1 MSQCGARQNEARTG
15 PCGQD
20 CTSHSSANLIATR
33 CMDGESKNAETYLPL
48 PPPTR
53 RRVCTGVYVIHFILC
68 GLPELGRAFLII
80 EQRLF
85 ALGAMRCRMRLV
97 LYVVLTTFFRPSRAR
112 SESKHQSGS
121 GFSHGMFRRFPE
133 RPVPLSQ
140 ASPILLCTASRNL
153 ARPFA
158 CMLFQRVHDVDDFR
172 RCVAE
177 TTLEH
182 VNDGRLLAVPHD

>member
-112 SESKHQSGS
+112 SESKPSERLWLLPWHVPPLSYRPRPPRRRAAGASRRSSARAPSRSAATWVATDVRSVLQ
-121 GFSHGMFRRFPE
+121 FRRP
-133 RPVPLSQ
+133 RR
-140 ASPILLCTASRNL
+140 ATRTAPSR
-153 ARPFA
+153 A
-158 CMLFQRVHDVDDFR
+158 
-172 RCVAE
+172 
-177 TTLEH
+177 
-182 VNDGRLLAVPHD
+182 